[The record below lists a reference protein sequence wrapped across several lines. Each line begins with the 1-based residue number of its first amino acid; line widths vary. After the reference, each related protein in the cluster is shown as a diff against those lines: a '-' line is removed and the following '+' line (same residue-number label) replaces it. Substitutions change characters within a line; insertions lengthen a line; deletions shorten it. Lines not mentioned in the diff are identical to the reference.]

1 MSQALICLA
10 NCDSFICVRC
20 VSSDILASSA
30 LTSHQLRLIQF
41 LPLILIKDEPGVGG
55 GWLWL
60 RRRQVASSSG
70 RESSRESRVLIPV
83 IMNCPSCSF
92 RGFVV
97 FEFQPPIT
105 LQFTFGWLF
114 RYFLIYLFFLTFCC
128 AFASSHQL
136 NNINSTLRWKSQREL
151 ISYPR
156 VVIKYANAI
165 KHS

>member
-10 NCDSFICVRC
+10 NCDSFMCVRC

-30 LTSHQLRLIQF
+30 LTSHQLRLIF
-41 LPLILIKDEPGVGG
+41 ICLSYLLKMNREWEADG
-55 GWLWL
+55 
-60 RRRQVASSSG
+60 SG
-70 RESSRESRVLIPV
+70 FGDVKSRLHLAESRVESQECLSLSLWTV
-83 IMNCPSCSF
+83 
-92 RGFVV
+92 RVALFVV
-97 FEFQPPIT
+97 LWFLNFN
-105 LQFTFGWLF
+105 LQLRLSSLLVDLF
-114 RYFLIYLFFLTFCC
+114 VIFLFIYFFLTFCC

-136 NNINSTLRWKSQREL
+136 NNINSTSRWKSQREL

>member
-10 NCDSFICVRC
+10 NCDSFM
-20 VSSDILASSA
+20 SHPPTPAA
-30 LTSHQLRLIQF
+30 LTSHQLRLIF
-41 LPLILIKDEPGVGG
+41 ICLILIKDEPLL
-55 GWLWL
+55 WLW
-60 RRRQVASSSG
+60 RQVASSSS

-83 IMNCPSCSF
+83 IMNCPSCSS

-97 FEFQPPIT
+97 FEFR
-105 LQFTFGWLF
+105 LSSLLVDLF
-114 RYFLIYLFFLTFCC
+114 VIFLFIFFVTFCC

-136 NNINSTLRWKSQREL
+136 NNINFTSRRKSQREL